1 MLCFVTASRSEN
13 RYLFQRAGMKTG
25 VEYDIF
31 CPGGGGRGTPHMK
44 EVGMLVVSLRGC

>member
-31 CPGGGGRGTPHMK
+31 LPGGRGAGNSAY
-44 EVGMLVVSLRGC
+44 ERSGDARRLA